1 MVTRKNNSVISRSD
15 AASPSLQA
23 TSAAQSVEFRK
34 ANESIGL
41 RVIEGRLS
49 LLSRKLY
56 NIFISKAQEHGRP
69 GFNAPVDEESAEL
82 YFWMPM
88 IDIVKDADYNS
99 NDYEALKEH
108 AQELQNIR
116 VVGESAKMWTSERL
130 LSGVKIYNTKGLKS
144 KGGTVWLGFAFPPEV
159 MQAILKPNTY
169 TKLSLYYQTQLRSAS
184 GLGLYEVARRYA
196 SSPSHLTRRDSWEK
210 WYYVISGTSID
221 SQLPEYKYFK
231 RDHIRVAIN
240 EINRA
245 TDIDVELIEFKE
257 GRRVKDI
264 QFKVHLKQQAALEMP
279 TQPIINSAVVER
291 IMQLGIPK
299 AEASTIYA
307 SYDEATV
314 VSNLTLVE
322 ARMKRGPSVDS
333 PAAYFKASIKNG
345 YATTAVEPET
355 PQPKSSAAKPKGNT
369 IRDRFLNARR
379 LDAIRLF
386 GELPDEDQQN
396 EFQLFSKQVDASTK
410 PFLKKGMESQVIR
423 TALGDW
429 YATRLWGE
437 PTDSQIIDFLES
449 ESAANE

>member
-1 MVTRKNNSVISRSD
+1 MPRSD
-15 AASPSLQA
+15 SATQNLQ
-23 TSAAQSVEFRK
+23 TSSAAQAVEFRK

-69 GFNAPVDEESAEL
+69 GFNAPINEESAEA

-108 AQELQNIR
+108 ALELQNIR
-116 VVGESAKMWTSERL
+116 VVGETAKMWTSERL

-144 KGGTVWLGFAFPPEV
+144 KGGTVWLGFSFPPEV

-196 SSPSHLTRRDSWEK
+196 SSPSHLTRRDPWEK

-231 RDHIRVAIN
+231 RDHLRVAMN

-264 QFKVHLKQQAALEMP
+264 QFKVYLKQQAALEMP
-279 TQPIINSAVVER
+279 TQPIINSAVIER
-291 IMQLGIPK
+291 IVQLGISK
-299 AEASTIYA
+299 SEATTIYA

-314 VSNLTLVE
+314 VSNLDMVE
-322 ARMKRGPSVDS
+322 SRIKRGPSVDS
-333 PAAYFKASIKNG
+333 PAAYFKVSIKNG
-345 YATTAVEPET
+345 YALSAAVDAEKSP
-355 PQPKSSAAKPKGNT
+355 PKSAIRPKSNT
-369 IRDRFLNARR
+369 LRDRFMNARR
-379 LDAIRLF
+379 NDAIRLF
-386 GELPDEDQQN
+386 GELADDDQKN
-396 EFQLFSKQVDASTK
+396 EYQMFGKQVNISVK
-410 PFLKKGMESQVIR
+410 PFIKKGLESQIVR
-423 TALGDW
+423 TAFGDW
-429 YATRLWGE
+429 YATRLWGD

-449 ESAANE
+449 ESESA

>member
-1 MVTRKNNSVISRSD
+1 MVTRKKSPVIPRSD
-15 AASPSLQA
+15 SGSQNLQ
-23 TSAAQSVEFRK
+23 TSSAAQAVEFRK

-69 GFNAPVDEESAEL
+69 GFNAPINEESAEA

-108 AQELQNIR
+108 ALELQNIR
-116 VVGESAKMWTSERL
+116 VVGETAKMWTSERL

-144 KGGTVWLGFAFPPEV
+144 KGGTVWLGFSFPPEV

-196 SSPSHLTRRDSWEK
+196 SSPSHLTRRDPWEK

-231 RDHIRVAIN
+231 RDHLRVAMN

-264 QFKVHLKQQAALEMP
+264 QFKVYLKQQAALEMP
-279 TQPIINSAVVER
+279 TQPIINSAVIER
-291 IMQLGIPK
+291 IVQLGIPK
-299 AEASTIYA
+299 SEATTIYA

-314 VSNLTLVE
+314 VSNLDMVE
-322 ARMKRGPSVDS
+322 NRIKRGPSLDS
-333 PAAYFKASIKNG
+333 PAAYFKVSIKNG
-345 YATTAVEPET
+345 YALAAAVDAEKSP
-355 PQPKSSAAKPKGNT
+355 PKSVTKPKSNT
-369 IRDRFLNARR
+369 LRGRFMNARR
-379 LDAIRLF
+379 NDAIRLF
-386 GELPDEDQQN
+386 GELADDDQKN
-396 EFQLFSKQVDASTK
+396 EYQMFGKQVNISVK
-410 PFLKKGMESQVIR
+410 PFIKKGLESQIVR
-423 TALGDW
+423 TAFGDW
-429 YATRLWGE
+429 YATRLWGD

-449 ESAANE
+449 ESETA